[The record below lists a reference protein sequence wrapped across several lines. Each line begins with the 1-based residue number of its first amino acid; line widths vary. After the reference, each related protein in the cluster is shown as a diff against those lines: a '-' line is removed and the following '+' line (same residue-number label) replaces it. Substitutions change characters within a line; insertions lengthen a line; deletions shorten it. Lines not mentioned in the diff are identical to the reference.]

1 MAPPPTWVSD
11 DNAALLIDLY
21 ELTMVQAYWREE
33 MHDEASFSFYV
44 RRLPAQRNFLLACG
58 LDDALHYLEQ
68 LHFNKESLDYLAT
81 LPRFTDSFLEWL
93 AKLRFTGDV
102 YAVAEGTPVF
112 AHEPMLEVVAPL
124 PQAQLAETFVMNQV
138 QLQTMAASK
147 AARVAHAAAGRTVVD
162 FGLRRMHGA
171 DAGVK
176 SARGFHIAGV
186 DATSNVL
193 AGQLYGI
200 PVAGTMAHSY
210 IQAHETEEDA
220 FRAFAEQYPETI
232 LLVDTYDTLDGV
244 TKVIELSRTLGDD
257 FRVRGVRLDSGDL
270 GALAQ
275 ETRRRLDEAG
285 LDGVEIFA
293 SGGLDEYGIAE
304 LLEGGAPIDGFGV
317 GTLMGAS
324 ADAPYLDCVYK
335 MTSYAGQ
342 GQLKL
347 SSEKEILPGRKQ
359 IFRLG
364 DGGVS
369 GDILARHDERQPGR
383 PLLEKVMENG
393 KRTAAGHT
401 DLEAARA
408 RARTEITA
416 LPEAVQGLEPAV
428 PPFPVQISEALRA
441 YQREV
446 AGRVR

>member
-1 MAPPPTWVSD
+1 MTRPSTWVSD

-21 ELTMVQAYWREE
+21 ELTMIQAYWREE

-44 RRLPAQRNFLLACG
+44 RRLPPQRNFLLACG

-68 LHFNKESLDYLAT
+68 VHFTKEALDYLAT
-81 LPRFTDSFLEWL
+81 LPQFSDGFLEWL
-93 AKLRFTGDV
+93 ADLRFTGDV

-112 AHEPMLEVVAPL
+112 AQEPILEVVAPL

-147 AARVAHAAAGRTVVD
+147 AARVVHAAGGRTVVD

-176 SARGFHIAGV
+176 SARAFHIAGV

-193 AGQLYGI
+193 AGHLYGI
-200 PVAGTMAHSY
+200 PMAGTMAHSY

-220 FRAFAEQYPETI
+220 FRAFATQYPGTI
-232 LLVDTYDTLDGV
+232 LLVDTYDTLEGV
-244 TKVIELSRTLGDD
+244 AKVIDLSRILGDA

-270 GALAQ
+270 SALAKA
-275 ETRRRLDEAG
+275 TRRRLDDAG

-304 LLEGGAPIDGFGV
+304 LIKGGAPIDGFGV
-317 GTLMGAS
+317 GTLMGVS

-335 MTSYAGQ
+335 MTSYAGE

-347 SSEKEILPGRKQ
+347 SNEKEILPGRKQ
-359 IFRLG
+359 IFRLEG
-364 DGGVS
+364 GGVT
-369 GDILARHDERQPGR
+369 GDILARHDERHPGR
-383 PLLEKVMENG
+383 PLLEKVMDRG
-393 KRTAAGHT
+393 KRTDAGRT
-401 DLEAARA
+401 DLEQARA
-408 RARTEITA
+408 RAKAEIAA
-416 LPEAVQGLEPAV
+416 LPEVVKGLEPAM
-428 PPFPVQISEALRA
+428 PAFPVQISEALRA
-441 YQREV
+441 YQQEV
-446 AGRVR
+446 ANRVR